1 MVIFNWRGEKS
12 TEDATKQRKAQENGR
27 KGIIG
32 GLSEMPL
39 PLLVP
44 SSCFNDARCSFSS
57 SLGIYHIRD
66 RDTFIK
72 TNKRET
78 HNGNH

>member
-1 MVIFNWRGEKS
+1 MVRFNWGWGKS
-12 TEDATKQRKAQENGR
+12 TEEVTKQSKTQENGR
-27 KGIIG
+27 NGLPG
-32 GLSEMPL
+32 GLSRILL

-44 SSCFNDARCSFSS
+44 PPCFNDAPSFFS

-78 HNGNH
+78 HNRNH